1 MTTIDVYRGDDWSV
15 TVTITETLN
24 GVTTPLDLT
33 GASLTSTI
41 DGTPG
46 WSGTPTATD
55 AANGVCTVD
64 VPKTATANFAPGVY
78 LADVQVVAGG
88 KTRTAAL
95 FQFRVSADITRT

>member
-1 MTTIDVYRGDDWSV
+1 MKAAFDFSGKSV
-15 TVTITETLN
+15 LV
-24 GVTTPLDLT
+24 T
-33 GASLTSTI
+33 GASRGIGFGVAEAFAMAGADLTSTI

-46 WSGTPTATD
+46 WSGTPTPTD

-88 KTRTAAL
+88 KTRTAAV
-95 FQFRVSADITRT
+95 FQFRVNADVTRS